1 MKASFRTITPVQ
13 AKQMLKKNLRHNRDV
28 RGDRVSHWADQ
39 MRKGEWINSHQ
50 GIAFD
55 TNGNLC
61 DGQHRLMAIVE
72 ANVSVKMMVTHGVP
86 AEVFQICDCGLTRTI
101 SDRTNIPQRDV
112 SVCNLISRIT
122 EKQSSKKRLISP
134 ERLKSIYSSVKSD
147 LEELWTKGSRT
158 ASRGLSTSHI
168 HLAAV
173 LSLKNQKTKSGRD
186 FVTNSYRNLVNR
198 NYAELNPIQQ
208 SFLKQVDGKKMI
220 DGMRNV
226 TIREALEVVAKG
238 VKIFDQSFS
247 DRTRVSVSDQEISA
261 IEAQIQKLKV

>member
-1 MKASFRTITPVQ
+1 
-13 AKQMLKKNLRHNRDV
+13 
-28 RGDRVSHWADQ
+28 
-39 MRKGEWINSHQ
+39 
-50 GIAFD
+50 
-55 TNGNLC
+55 
-61 DGQHRLMAIVE
+61 
-72 ANVSVKMMVTHGVP
+72 
-86 AEVFQICDCGLTRTI
+86 
-101 SDRTNIPQRDV
+101 
-112 SVCNLISRIT
+112 
-122 EKQSSKKRLISP
+122 LISP